1 MINADATATITESS
15 IEDSLEK
22 LRSHNPEEAETLDA
36 FRHLQAL
43 SEDVFWPVLKTSN
56 YGIDRKV
63 AAIEAAAGIE
73 PGVLNRLCPD
83 RLCGQGINAMRSTGF
98 LAGLKIRLR
107 DADLRLESQFPAI
120 WEKMAA
126 HDAQGGS
133 YWLDSHEEGDR
144 SWLWEAARM
153 IIDNLTMRPTP

>member
-1 MINADATATITESS
+1 MIDDIATAAMTESS
-15 IEDSLEK
+15 EDSLEK

-36 FRHLQAL
+36 FRRLQAL

-73 PGVLNRLCPD
+73 PGVLKQLCPG
-83 RLCGQGINAMRSTGF
+83 RICGQGINAMRSTGF

-107 DADLRLESQFPAI
+107 DANLLLEAQFPAI
-120 WEKMAA
+120 REQMAA
-126 HDAQGGS
+126 HDAHGGS
-133 YWLDSHEEGDR
+133 HWLHGHEEGD
-144 SWLWEAARM
+144 SAWLWEAARM
-153 IIDNLTMRPTP
+153 IIDSLTTRPTP

>member
-1 MINADATATITESS
+1 MIDTDAIATIADAS

-22 LRSHNPEEAETLDA
+22 LRGCNPEEAKTLDA
-36 FRHLQAL
+36 FRRLQAL
-43 SEDVFWPVLKTSN
+43 SEDVFWPVIKTSN

-73 PGVLNRLCPD
+73 PDILKQLCPG
-83 RLCGQGINAMRSTGF
+83 RICGLGINATRSIGF

-153 IIDNLTMRPTP
+153 IIDNLAARPL